1 MRLAFICSKLP
12 EINFYQKIHLITKN
26 IYDFNRIMMI
36 SHKQQISLSKIE
48 EEYEGDFLKDDD
60 QMFKLKQ
67 IINELDDLDR
77 SLLIMYADEGSM
89 AKAGKKFNVSA
100 ATIYSN
106 IKRIRNIIK
115 EKL

>member
-1 MRLAFICSKLP
+1 MISQKQHISL
-12 EINFYQKIHLITKN
+12 QKII
-26 IYDFNRIMMI
+26 D
-36 SHKQQISLSKIE
+36 
-48 EEYEGDFLKDDD
+48 EYNSDILVDDD
-60 QMFKLKQ
+60 RIFRLKQ

-77 SLLIMYADEGSM
+77 AILIVYADEGSM

>member
-1 MRLAFICSKLP
+1 MKLTRHTP
-12 EINFYQKIHLITKN
+12 
-26 IYDFNRIMMI
+26 
-36 SHKQQISLSKIE
+36 SLSKIE

-60 QMFKLKQ
+60 SIFRLKQ
-67 IINELDDLDR
+67 IIDELDDLDKAI
-77 SLLIMYADEGSM
+77 LIVYADEQSM

-100 ATIYSN
+100 ATIYTH

>member
-1 MRLAFICSKLP
+1 MSKFSFLR
-12 EINFYQKIHLITKN
+12 N
-26 IYDFNRIMMI
+26 IVPY
-36 SHKQQISLSKIE
+36 SKIE
-48 EEYEGDFLKDDD
+48 EEYERDFLKDDD
-60 QMFKLKQ
+60 RIFRLKE

-77 SLLIMYADEGSM
+77 SILIIYADEGSM

>member
-1 MRLAFICSKLP
+1 
-12 EINFYQKIHLITKN
+12 
-26 IYDFNRIMMI
+26 MI
-36 SHKQQISLSKIE
+36 SHKQQISLKKIE
-48 EEYEGDFLKDDD
+48 EEYVSDIFVDDD

-67 IINELDDLDR
+67 IIDELDDLDKA
-77 SLLIMYADEGSM
+77 LLIVYSDEQSM

-100 ATIYSN
+100 ATIYTN

>member
-1 MRLAFICSKLP
+1 
-12 EINFYQKIHLITKN
+12 
-26 IYDFNRIMMI
+26 MI
-36 SHKQQISLSKIE
+36 SHKQQISLQKIE
-48 EEYEGDFLKDDD
+48 EEYIGDFLKDDD
-60 QMFKLKQ
+60 QIFKIKQ
-67 IINELDDLDR
+67 IINELDDLDKA
-77 SLLIMYADEGSM
+77 LLIVYADEGSM

>member
-1 MRLAFICSKLP
+1 
-12 EINFYQKIHLITKN
+12 
-26 IYDFNRIMMI
+26 MI
-36 SHKQQISLSKIE
+36 LHKQQTPSLQKIE
-48 EEYEGDFLKDDD
+48 EEYIGDFLKDDD
-60 QMFKLKQ
+60 QMFKIKQ

-77 SLLIMYADEGSM
+77 AILIMYADEGSM

>member
-1 MRLAFICSKLP
+1 
-12 EINFYQKIHLITKN
+12 
-26 IYDFNRIMMI
+26 MMI

-48 EEYEGDFLKDDD
+48 EEYEGDFLKDDEK
-60 QMFKLKQ
+60 MFKLKE
-67 IINELDDLDR
+67 IIENLDDLDR
-77 SLLIMYADEGSM
+77 AILIVYADEGSM

-100 ATIYSN
+100 ATIYTN

>member
-1 MRLAFICSKLP
+1 MTFQKQHISL
-12 EINFYQKIHLITKN
+12 QKII
-26 IYDFNRIMMI
+26 D
-36 SHKQQISLSKIE
+36 
-48 EEYEGDFLKDDD
+48 EYNSDILVDDD
-60 QMFKLKQ
+60 NMYKLKQ

-77 SLLIMYADEGSM
+77 AILIVYADEGSM

-106 IKRIRNIIK
+106 IKRIRQVIK